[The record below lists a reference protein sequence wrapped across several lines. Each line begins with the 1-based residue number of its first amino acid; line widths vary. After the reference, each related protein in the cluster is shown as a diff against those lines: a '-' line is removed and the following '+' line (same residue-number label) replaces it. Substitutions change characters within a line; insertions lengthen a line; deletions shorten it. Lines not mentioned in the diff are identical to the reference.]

1 MRVRHSH
8 CWGITPPGYIFMH
21 LLYVD
26 ESGNPD
32 SQQDRYFV
40 LGGIAMFE
48 RIPYF
53 LNEAVNRLE
62 TQFFPA
68 NPVEFHAQSIV
79 SHAEEPWKSLP
90 AEKRLAILNGLCEII
105 TTHQVVLFAVALERS
120 TTAEPVTRAFEEL
133 CSRFDL
139 FLARLHSAGD
149 QQRGLIIFDE
159 TRYESRLQMLLGEY
173 RSSGTRHRRLRNFAD
188 VPFFTDSKSTRLL
201 QLADFI
207 AYSVFRRYERADT
220 RWLDKIISKFDT
232 ADGTIHG
239 LVHLTSNYSVCPCPA
254 CLTRRITART

>member
-1 MRVRHSH
+1 M
-8 CWGITPPGYIFMH
+8 F

-32 SQQDRYFV
+32 GQQDRYFV

-53 LNEAVNRLE
+53 MNQAVNELE
-62 TQFFPA
+62 AQFFPN
-68 NPVEFHAQSIV
+68 NPVEFHAQAIV
-79 SHAEEPWKSLP
+79 AHAEEPWKSLP
-90 AEKRLAILNGLCEII
+90 AEKRFAILNDLCEII
-105 TTHQVVLFAVALERS
+105 TRHDVVLFAVALERS
-120 TTAEPVTRAFEEL
+120 TTAEPITRAFEEL
-133 CSRFDL
+133 CTRFDL
-139 FLARLHSAGD
+139 FLERQHSAGN

-159 TRYESRLQMLLGEY
+159 TRYESRLQTLLGEY
-173 RSSGTRHRRLRNFAD
+173 RNTGTRHRRLRNFAD
-188 VPFFTDSKSTRLL
+188 VPFFADSKSTRLL
-201 QLADFI
+201 QLADFV

-220 RWLDKIISKFDT
+220 RWLDKIISKCDS
-232 ADGTIHG
+232 ADGRIHG